1 MKDHKMIDNYIY
13 FYHIEK
19 FCVLPI
25 YPESISDT
33 IASNFG
39 QTNAL
44 SRTAPVFTYQNS
56 GPRTVTVSL
65 SLHRDM
71 MNDLNKNVSNLK
83 SADVVDFSG
92 DDYIDVLIKHLQSVA
107 LPRYRVY
114 TSGSKSVIPPMVCVR
129 FGNELFIKGVVTS
142 GITITYKKPILSNN
156 KYALVDVQFTISETD
171 PYDADTVLAEGS
183 FRGIT
188 RSFKD
193 GIYKSN
199 YVGPNLSTNNTPI
212 DTGVT
217 KPTYITPAASISTDK
232 GEVTSVDTR
241 VSNKVI
247 KRRGTAIND
256 VPVRITTPAHV
267 KQ

>member
-13 FYHIEK
+13 FYHISR

-92 DDYIDVLIKHLQSVA
+92 
-107 LPRYRVY
+107 
-114 TSGSKSVIPPMVCVR
+114 
-129 FGNELFIKGVVTS
+129 E
-142 GITITYKKPILSNN
+142 
-156 KYALVDVQFTISETD
+156 
-171 PYDADTVLAEGS
+171 
-183 FRGIT
+183 
-188 RSFKD
+188 
-193 GIYKSN
+193 
-199 YVGPNLSTNNTPI
+199 
-212 DTGVT
+212 
-217 KPTYITPAASISTDK
+217 
-232 GEVTSVDTR
+232 
-241 VSNKVI
+241 
-247 KRRGTAIND
+247 
-256 VPVRITTPAHV
+256 
-267 KQ
+267 